1 MPPRASTSKGP
12 RRDDDYVYD
21 DDEADD
27 FVAGGG
33 GGGGGEDDDSGDD
46 FLMADDGDF
55 DDGRHF
61 AAARRKAAKSG
72 RGKASAAATAKKKGA
87 LGGPSKDA
95 GKSYAW
101 ESSFQRSWDVV
112 GEDQSGSLEASVKH
126 LLAQGKR
133 KRAAREERRVRR
145 GIIRHL
151 VLVIDDSEN
160 MNEKDGGRGTRL
172 DLLLPIARRFVS
184 EYFEQNPI
192 GQLAIL
198 AMRDGVA
205 DRLVPMGGNT
215 ADHLAALSPPNRNR
229 RLEPRGDPSLQNA
242 LEMARSTLAHLPTT
256 SSREVLLLSGSLT
269 SCDPGNIHQT
279 VAALKAAGIRVDLIH
294 LSAEMKILRDIA
306 QETGGTFGVALN
318 EGHLEDLVR
327 EGVRPREIVKKEE
340 SASRRVGDEDED
352 GEDDTGAELMQMGF
366 PLRLP
371 THAPPTLCA
380 CHAKLYPPA
389 GFLCPRCGSKLCDVP
404 TDCAVCGL
412 TVVMSTHL
420 ARSYR
425 HLFPVRRWV
434 AVSWEELARQRAAR
448 RRKWQRAC
456 LGCDE
461 VFPPLPEEYVRAVE
475 TATLATSSR
484 YECPKCGS
492 HFCLECD
499 SYTHEEL
506 YVCPGC

>member
-1 MPPRASTSKGP
+1 
-12 RRDDDYVYD
+12 
-21 DDEADD
+21 
-27 FVAGGG
+27 
-33 GGGGGEDDDSGDD
+33 
-46 FLMADDGDF
+46 
-55 DDGRHF
+55 
-61 AAARRKAAKSG
+61 
-72 RGKASAAATAKKKGA
+72 
-87 LGGPSKDA
+87 
-95 GKSYAW
+95 
-101 ESSFQRSWDVV
+101 
-112 GEDQSGSLEASVKH
+112 
-126 LLAQGKR
+126 
-133 KRAAREERRVRR
+133 
-145 GIIRHL
+145 
-151 VLVIDDSEN
+151 
-160 MNEKDGGRGTRL
+160 
-172 DLLLPIARRFVS
+172 
-184 EYFEQNPI
+184 
-192 GQLAIL
+192 
-198 AMRDGVA
+198 
-205 DRLVPMGGNT
+205 MGGNT

-340 SASRRVGDEDED
+340 PASRRVGDEDED

-380 CHAKLYPPA
+380 CHAKLYPPSSNNDFSGPSATSSTGASASA

-475 TATLATSSR
+475 SRQRGEEGGEDEVMDAGGNDGSNAQVNGSNDNGQGEGEQAGGGAATLATSSR

-506 YVCPGC
+506 YVCPGCG

>member
-1 MPPRASTSKGP
+1 MSTKACA
-12 RRDDDYVYD
+12 V
-21 DDEADD
+21 
-27 FVAGGG
+27 VL
-33 GGGGGEDDDSGDD
+33 SGD
-46 FLMADDGDF
+46 
-55 DDGRHF
+55 
-61 AAARRKAAKSG
+61 
-72 RGKASAAATAKKKGA
+72 ATDTPP
-87 LGGPSKDA
+87 LT
-95 GKSYAW
+95 
-101 ESSFQRSWDVV
+101 
-112 GEDQSGSLEASVKH
+112 H
-126 LLAQGKR
+126 
-133 KRAAREERRVRR
+133 
-145 GIIRHL
+145 
-151 VLVIDDSEN
+151 
-160 MNEKDGGRGTRL
+160 RL

-215 ADHLAALSPPNRNR
+215 ADHLAALSPPNRTR
-229 RLEPRGDPSLQNA
+229 RLEPRGDPSIQNA

-279 VAALKAAGIRVDLIH
+279 IAALKAAGIRVDLIH

-306 QETGGTFGVALN
+306 HETGGTFGVALN
-318 EGHLEDLVR
+318 EGHLEELVR
-327 EGVRPREIVKKEE
+327 EGVRPREIIKKEAPSTRQE
-340 SASRRVGDEDED
+340 EEDEDED
-352 GEDDTGAELMQMGF
+352 DAGAELMQMGF

-371 THAPPTLCA
+371 THAPPALCA
-380 CHAKLYPPA
+380 CHARLYPPSSNIGDSSSSSTIAGGGSASA

-434 AVSWEELARQRAAR
+434 AVSWEELAQQQ
-448 RRKWQRAC
+448 RRKGRRKVQKAC

-461 VFPPLPEEYVRAVE
+461 AFPPLPDEYERAAEGDEDEEMGSE
-475 TATLATSSR
+475 TGGAATSAANGANGHAEGQGGGSGGGGSGGEAAQLATSSR

-506 YVCPGC
+506 YVCPGCG